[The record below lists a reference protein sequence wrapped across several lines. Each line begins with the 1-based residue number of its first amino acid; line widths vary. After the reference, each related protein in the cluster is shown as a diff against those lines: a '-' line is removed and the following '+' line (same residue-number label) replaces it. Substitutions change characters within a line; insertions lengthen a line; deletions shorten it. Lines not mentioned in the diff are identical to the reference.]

1 MIQKEKFIQKII
13 SLEKNIKISYYIH
26 GEIMNEENLIKYYN
40 KFNEDK
46 RLTRRRGEVEF
57 ITSLKYIKE
66 YLNPNDKIIDIGAGT
81 GRYSIEL
88 EKLGYDVTA
97 VELVKHNIKQIEQ
110 KSNTIKTILGNAINL
125 KKIKDNTY
133 DLTLLFGPM
142 YHLITKEEKIQAINE
157 AKRITKKDGI
167 IMIAYCM
174 NDYAII
180 QHGFIDNNIKEAIK
194 NNEINNSFHVSP
206 KKTDLYSRLTLDE
219 INELNKITNLK
230 RIKIITPDGPTNY
243 IRKTL
248 NKMDDETFEL
258 FMKYH
263 LSTCER
269 MDLIG
274 AAAHTLD
281 ILKNDK

>member
-1 MIQKEKFIQKII
+1 
-13 SLEKNIKISYYIH
+13 
-26 GEIMNEENLIKYYN
+26 MNEENLIKYYN

-66 YLNPNDKIIDIGAGT
+66 YLKPNDKIVDIGAGT

-110 KSNTIKTILGNAINL
+110 KSKNTKTILGNA
-125 KKIKDNTY
+125 KDLSMIEANTF

-142 YHLITKEEKIQAINE
+142 YHLITKEEKIQALNE

-167 IMIAYCM
+167 IMVAYCM

-180 QHGFIDNNIKEAIK
+180 EHGFIDNNIKSAIK
-194 NNEINNSFHVSP
+194 NKEINEAFHITP
-206 KKTDLYSRLTLDE
+206 KDTDLYSRLTIDE
-219 INELNKITNLK
+219 INELNKLTNLK

-248 NKMDDETFEL
+248 NKMDDETYEL
-258 FMKYH
+258 FIKYH

-269 MDLIG
+269 PDLIG